1 MAHLL
6 NRVFLILVITGYS
19 AVIFSEKGFSEDTV
33 NSSSVKQPEKTSDSQ
48 KKIPVVK
55 KSVLVPGTGNV
66 IADLRS
72 RRIQHYSLQYK
83 IGN

>member
-1 MAHLL
+1 MAQLL

-48 KKIPVVK
+48 QKIPVVK

-66 IADLRS
+66 IKNGADTFEDENW
-72 RRIQHYSLQYK
+72 K
-83 IGN
+83 WKG